1 VGVFAMAGKTVDVRE
16 VWPGAPDEDATSCQ
30 LYKYLD
36 CAVAYLQR
44 HWVYDN
50 PSAAAQLVET
60 CHPLQLQ
67 LHAIKHAHGE
77 IVNGGFC
84 QFLFNS
90 SGELAEEAV
99 QGFQSFG
106 LATVHQLLDELF
118 SCFERPISKERLKR
132 INMLF
137 ERFDPE
143 KRSFRHV
150 DEVFALPV
158 SSRNIFEM
166 SGRFF
171 DPFDDRFYKSI
182 DTRNHD
188 RGFCVPVCRFVTE
201 HRDIFFRSL

>member
-1 VGVFAMAGKTVDVRE
+1 MA
-16 VWPGAPDEDATSCQ
+16 S
-30 LYKYLD
+30 
-36 CAVAYLQR
+36 
-44 HWVYDN
+44 
-50 PSAAAQLVET
+50 
-60 CHPLQLQ
+60 
-67 LHAIKHAHGE
+67 
-77 IVNGGFC
+77 VNGSFC

-90 SGELAEEAV
+90 SGELAEETV

-106 LATVHQLLDELF
+106 LATVHQLLDEVF
-118 SCFERPISKERLKR
+118 SCFERPISKERLNR

-171 DPFDDRFYKSI
+171 DPFDD
-182 DTRNHD
+182 
-188 RGFCVPVCRFVTE
+188 GF
-201 HRDIFFRSL
+201 